1 LKYLSSGY
9 NKKDRRL
16 SIKKLV
22 LFFVILFAL
31 SLSFSLFT
39 LGQSNVSIWF
49 PPAQGNEVKS
59 EIINL
64 INSASKSLYAA
75 VYDINDSDIVS
86 ALLSAHKKGIDVK
99 VVMDD
104 AQAETEKDIVSPLNS
119 AEILKTDNDKSALM
133 HNKFVV
139 IDGAK
144 VLTGSTNWTENC
156 LFYNNNN
163 SLFIISDKLAA
174 DYTTE
179 FNEMWNGKFGSS
191 SPANT
196 PYPQITAENIEC
208 YFAPE
213 DNVEDHI
220 VSEIGS
226 AKSYIDF
233 ATFTFT
239 SIPISNAIMEKMQE
253 GVKVKGIYE
262 TRQAS
267 QYCTYDT
274 LKLAGADVI
283 YDGNPKTMHDKF
295 FLIDGQTV
303 ITGSYNP
310 TKQANTENDE
320 NLLIIKDSSIA
331 KTYEGEFN
339 KLFSMWS
346 NSSTSDSF
354 TIVLSPGN
362 PYMIVNDLKQE
373 IDPGRGTT
381 PVIIKEWG
389 RTVVPIRAIVEAL
402 GGTIAWDGNI
412 RKVTINFKDT
422 TIELWIDNPKAKVD
436 GKETWIDSDNHNV
449 KPVIQNG
456 RTMLPLR
463 FVAESLGCGVWWN
476 DTAKTITIKYPKEE
490 QAAGISLKILNIN
503 YHGEGD
509 DNKNPNVEWVE
520 IKNTGSTSVNLKGFI
535 LEDEVQHKFI
545 FPDFVLDTGKTVKV
559 YSGSGTSNSNSLYWG
574 SKSAIWNNDGDTAYL
589 YDNNGKLIDT
599 YMYQ

>member
-1 LKYLSSGY
+1 LF
-9 NKKDRRL
+9 
-16 SIKKLV
+16 IIFLV
-22 LFFVILFAL
+22 L
-31 SLSFSLFT
+31 SLSFPLYT
-39 LGQSNVSIWF
+39 LSQPNISIWF
-49 PPAQGNEVKS
+49 PPTQGNEVKS
-59 EIINL
+59 EIISL

-86 ALLSAHKKGIDVK
+86 ALLSAHKKGINVK

-104 AQAETEKDIVSPLNS
+104 VQAETEKDIVSPLNS
-119 AEILKTDNDKSALM
+119 AGILKTDNNKSALM

-139 IDGAK
+139 IDGSK

-163 SLFIISDKLAA
+163 SLLIISDKLAV

-196 PYPQITAENIEC
+196 PYPHVIVGTTDIQC

-220 VSEIGS
+220 VSEIIS

-239 SIPISNAIMEKMQE
+239 SVPISNEIMQKIQE

-267 QYCTYDT
+267 QYCTYDN
-274 LKLAGADVI
+274 LKTAGANVI

-310 TKQANTENDE
+310 TKRANTENDE

-331 KTYEGEFN
+331 KTYESEFN

-346 NSSTSDSF
+346 NSSTSDNL
-354 TIVLSPGN
+354 TIILNPDN
-362 PYMIVNDLKQE
+362 PYMTVNGLKQE
-373 IDPGRGTT
+373 IDPGRETK
-381 PVIIKEWG
+381 PVIKNS
-389 RTVVPIRAIVEAL
+389 RTLVPIRAIIEAL
-402 GGTIAWDGNI
+402 GGSIDWNDTE
-412 RKVTINFKDT
+412 KMVTITLKDT
-422 TIELWIDNPKAKVD
+422 TIKLWINKPQAEVD
-436 GKETWIDSDNHNV
+436 APLLILKWIDESNHKV
-449 KPVIQNG
+449 VPEIING
-456 RTMLPLR
+456 RTMVPVR
-463 FVAESLGCGVWWN
+463 FIAENLGCNVDWDSN
-476 DTAKTITIKYPKEE
+476 TKTITIKYP
-490 QAAGISLKILNIN
+490 G
-503 YHGEGD
+503 
-509 DNKNPNVEWVE
+509 
-520 IKNTGSTSVNLKGFI
+520 
-535 LEDEVQHKFI
+535 
-545 FPDFVLDTGKTVKV
+545 
-559 YSGSGTSNSNSLYWG
+559 
-574 SKSAIWNNDGDTAYL
+574 
-589 YDNNGKLIDT
+589 
-599 YMYQ
+599 

>member
-1 LKYLSSGY
+1 M
-9 NKKDRRL
+9 
-16 SIKKLV
+16 I
-22 LFFVILFAL
+22 L
-31 SLSFSLFT
+31 SLIFPLFVFA
-39 LGQSNVSIWF
+39 QNDISIWF
-49 PPAQGNEVKS
+49 PPTQGNEVKN
-59 EIINL
+59 EIISL
-64 INSASKSLYAA
+64 INSASKSIYAA

-104 AQAETEKDIVSPLNS
+104 VQAETEKDIVSPLNS
-119 AEILKTDNDKSALM
+119 AGILKTDNNKSSLM

-139 IDGAK
+139 LDGSK

-163 SLFIISDKLAA
+163 SIFITSDKLAA

-196 PYPQITAENIEC
+196 PYPHVIVGTTDIQC

-213 DNVEDHI
+213 DSVEDYI
-220 VSEIGS
+220 VSEISS

-239 SIPISNAIMEKMQE
+239 SIPISNAIMEKIQE
-253 GVKVKGIYE
+253 GIKVKGIYE

-267 QYCTYDT
+267 QYCTYDN
-274 LKLAGADVI
+274 LKTAGANVI

-295 FLIDGQTV
+295 FVIDGQTV

-320 NLLIIKDSSIA
+320 NLLIIKNSSIA
-331 KTYEGEFN
+331 QTYEGEFN

-346 NSSTSDSF
+346 NSSVSDSF
-354 TIVLSPGN
+354 TIILNPDN
-362 PYMIVNDLKQE
+362 PYMTVNGTKQE

-389 RTVVPIRAIVEAL
+389 RTVVPIRAIVEVL
-402 GGTIAWDGNI
+402 DGTIDWDGNI

-436 GKETWIDSDNHNV
+436 GKEMWIDSDNHNV

-463 FVAESLGCGVWWN
+463 FVAESLGCDVQWN

-490 QAAGISLKILNIN
+490 QATVISLKIVNIHYTTIGN
-503 YHGEGD
+503 D
-509 DNKNPNVEWVE
+509 DNKNPNGEWVE
-520 IKNTGSTSVNLKGFI
+520 IKNTGSTSVNLKGFV
-535 LEDEVQHKFI
+535 LQDLAQHKFI

-559 YSGSGTSNSNSLYWG
+559 YSGSGTPNLNSLYWR
-574 SKSAIWNNDGDTAYL
+574 SSSAIWNNDGDTAYL
-589 YDNNGKLIDT
+589 YDINGKLIDT
-599 YMYQ
+599 YKYP

>member
-1 LKYLSSGY
+1 M
-9 NKKDRRL
+9 
-16 SIKKLV
+16 I
-22 LFFVILFAL
+22 
-31 SLSFSLFT
+31 
-39 LGQSNVSIWF
+39 GQSNISIWF
-49 PPAQGNEVKS
+49 PPTQGNEVKS

-64 INSASKSLYAA
+64 INSASKSLYVV

-104 AQAETEKDIVSPLNS
+104 VQAETEKDIVSPLNS
-119 AEILKTDNDKSALM
+119 AGILKTDNDKNALM

-139 IDGAK
+139 IDGSK

-163 SLFIISDKLAA
+163 SLLIISDKLAA

-191 SPANT
+191 SPENT
-196 PYPQITAENIEC
+196 PYPHVIVGTTDIQC

-220 VSEIGS
+220 ISEINS

-239 SIPISNAIMEKMQE
+239 SVPISNEIMQKIQE
-253 GVKVKGIYE
+253 GVKVRGIYE
-262 TRQAS
+262 TRQAT

-274 LKLAGADVI
+274 LKTAGADVI
-283 YDGNPKTMHDKF
+283 YDGNPKTMHDKV

-303 ITGSYNP
+303 MTGSYNP

-354 TIVLSPGN
+354 TIILNPDN
-362 PYMIVNDLKQE
+362 PYMTVNGLKQE

-402 GGTIAWDGNI
+402 GGTIGWDGNI
-412 RKVTINFKDT
+412 RKVTINFKDAT
-422 TIELWIDNPKAKVD
+422 VELWIDNPKAKVD

-463 FVAESLGCGVWWN
+463 FVAESLGCDVQWN
-476 DTAKTITIKYPKEE
+476 DTAKIITIKYPKEG
-490 QAAGISLKILNIN
+490 QIIGISLKIVNIN
-503 YHGEGD
+503 YDAPGD
-509 DNKNPNVEWVE
+509 DNKNPNGEWVE
-520 IKNTGSTSVNLKGFI
+520 IKNTGSTFVNLKGFA
-535 LEDEVQHKFI
+535 LEDEAKHKFV
-545 FPDFVLDTGKTVKV
+545 FPDFILSSGKTVKV
-559 YSGSGTSNSNSLYWG
+559 YSGSGTPNSSSLYWG
-574 SKSAIWNNDGDTAYL
+574 SSSAIWNNDGDTAYL

-599 YMYQ
+599 YKYP

>member
-1 LKYLSSGY
+1 M
-9 NKKDRRL
+9 
-16 SIKKLV
+16 KKLT
-22 LFFVILFAL
+22 LFFIIFLVL
-31 SLSFSLFT
+31 SLSFPLFT
-39 LGQSNVSIWF
+39 FGQSNISIWF
-49 PPAQGNEVKS
+49 PPAQGSEVKS
-59 EIINL
+59 EVISL
-64 INSASKSLYAA
+64 INSASKNLYAA

-104 AQAETEKDIVSPLNS
+104 VQAETEKDIVSPLNS
-119 AEILKTDNDKSALM
+119 AGILKTDDNKNALM
-133 HNKFVV
+133 HNKFAV

-163 SLFIISDKLAA
+163 SIFITSDKLAV
-174 DYTTE
+174 DYTTK

-196 PYPQITAENIEC
+196 PYPHVTLGTTDIQC

-220 VSEIGS
+220 VSEIS
-226 AKSYIDF
+226 NAKSYIDF

-239 SIPISNAIMEKMQE
+239 SIPISNKIMQKIQD

-274 LKLAGADVI
+274 LKTAGADVI

-295 FLIDGQTV
+295 FLIDGQTL
-303 ITGSYNP
+303 ITGSCNP

-331 KTYEGEFN
+331 KIYEGEFN

-346 NSSTSDSF
+346 NPNVSDSF

-362 PYMIVNDLKQE
+362 PYMVVNGLKQE

-402 GGTIAWDGNI
+402 GGTIDWDGNI
-412 RKVTINFKDT
+412 RKVTISFKDT

-463 FVAESLGCGVWWN
+463 FVAESLGCDVQWN
-476 DTAKTITIKYPKEE
+476 DTAKIITIIYPRNSVSINSVSIKAGEIYTINLEE
-490 QAAGISLKILNIN
+490 NPTTGYTWHWNIANTFIVSIESEKFVAPSSNLPGAPGNHVWIVKGLK
-503 YHGEGD
+503 
-509 DNKNPNVEWVE
+509 P
-520 IKNTGSTSVNLKGFI
+520 
-535 LEDEVQHKFI
+535 
-545 FPDFVLDTGKTVKV
+545 GKTEIVFEYYRSFEPDKIEKTIV
-559 YSGSGTSNSNSLYWG
+559 YKIVVN
-574 SKSAIWNNDGDTAYL
+574 
-589 YDNNGKLIDT
+589 
-599 YMYQ
+599 

>member
-1 LKYLSSGY
+1 
-9 NKKDRRL
+9 
-16 SIKKLV
+16 
-22 LFFVILFAL
+22 
-31 SLSFSLFT
+31 
-39 LGQSNVSIWF
+39 
-49 PPAQGNEVKS
+49 VKS
-59 EIINL
+59 EIISL

-104 AQAETEKDIVSPLNS
+104 MQAETEKDIVSPLNS
-119 AEILKTDNDKSALM
+119 AGILKTDNNKSALM
-133 HNKFVV
+133 HDKFVV
-139 IDGAK
+139 IDGSK

-163 SLFIISDKLAA
+163 SLLIISDKLTA

-179 FNEMWNGKFGSS
+179 FNEMWDGKFGSN
-191 SPANT
+191 SPAST
-196 PYPQITAENIEC
+196 PYPHITLGTTDIQC

-220 VSEIGS
+220 VSEIMS

-239 SIPISNAIMEKMQE
+239 SIPISNEIIQKIQD

-267 QYCTYDT
+267 QYCTYDN

-331 KTYEGEFN
+331 QTYESEFN

-346 NSSTSDSF
+346 NSSTNNSF
-354 TIVLSPGN
+354 TIILNPDN
-362 PYMIVNDLKQE
+362 PYMTVNGTKQE
-373 IDPGRGTT
+373 IDPGRETK
-381 PVIIKEWG
+381 PVIKNS
-389 RTVVPIRAIVEAL
+389 RTLVPIRAIVEAL
-402 GGTIAWDGNI
+402 GGSIDWNDTEKMVAI
-412 RKVTINFKDT
+412 TLKDT
-422 TIELWIDNPKAKVD
+422 TIKLWINKSQAQVD
-436 GKETWIDSDNHNV
+436 APLLILKWIDESNHKV
-449 KPVIQNG
+449 VPEIING
-456 RTMLPLR
+456 RTMVPVR
-463 FVAESLGCGVWWN
+463 FVAEILGCSVDWDSN
-476 DTAKTITIKYPKEE
+476 TKTITIKYSKE
-490 QAAGISLKILNIN
+490 G
-503 YHGEGD
+503 
-509 DNKNPNVEWVE
+509 
-520 IKNTGSTSVNLKGFI
+520 
-535 LEDEVQHKFI
+535 
-545 FPDFVLDTGKTVKV
+545 
-559 YSGSGTSNSNSLYWG
+559 
-574 SKSAIWNNDGDTAYL
+574 
-589 YDNNGKLIDT
+589 
-599 YMYQ
+599 

>member
-1 LKYLSSGY
+1 M
-9 NKKDRRL
+9 
-16 SIKKLV
+16 KKLT
-22 LFFVILFAL
+22 LFFIIFLV
-31 SLSFSLFT
+31 LSFSFPLST
-39 LGQSNVSIWF
+39 IGQSNISIWF
-49 PPAQGNEVKS
+49 PPAQGSEVKS
-59 EIINL
+59 EIISL
-64 INSASKSLYAA
+64 INSASKSLYVA

-104 AQAETEKDIVSPLNS
+104 VQVETEKDIVSPLNS
-119 AEILKTDNDKSALM
+119 AGILKTDNNKSALM
-133 HNKFVV
+133 HDKFVV
-139 IDGAK
+139 IDGSK

-163 SLFIISDKLAA
+163 SLLIISDKLAA

-191 SPANT
+191 SPVNT
-196 PYPQITAENIEC
+196 PYPRVVVGTTDIQC

-213 DNVEDHI
+213 DDVESYI
-220 VSEIGS
+220 VSEINN

-239 SIPISNAIMEKMQE
+239 SVPISNEIMEKIQD
-253 GVKVKGIYE
+253 GVKVRGIYE

-267 QYCTYDT
+267 QYCTYDN

-283 YDGNPKTMHDKF
+283 YDGNPQTMHDKF

-331 KTYEGEFN
+331 KTYKGEFN
-339 KLFSMWS
+339 NLFSMWS

-354 TIVLSPGN
+354 IIILNPDN
-362 PYMIVNDLKQE
+362 PYMTVNGIKQE

-402 GGTIAWDGNI
+402 GGTIDWDGNT

-449 KPVIQNG
+449 KPIIQNS

-463 FVAESLGCGVWWN
+463 FVAESLGCVWWWN
-476 DTAKTITIKYPKEE
+476 DTAKTITIKYSKE
-490 QAAGISLKILNIN
+490 G
-503 YHGEGD
+503 
-509 DNKNPNVEWVE
+509 
-520 IKNTGSTSVNLKGFI
+520 
-535 LEDEVQHKFI
+535 
-545 FPDFVLDTGKTVKV
+545 
-559 YSGSGTSNSNSLYWG
+559 
-574 SKSAIWNNDGDTAYL
+574 
-589 YDNNGKLIDT
+589 
-599 YMYQ
+599 

>member
-1 LKYLSSGY
+1 MKNISFRKLNRVFPIFILTLLILVISFPLST
-9 NKKDRRL
+9 L
-16 SIKKLV
+16 SQPNISV
-22 LFFVILFAL
+22 
-31 SLSFSLFT
+31 
-39 LGQSNVSIWF
+39 WF
-49 PPAQGNEVKS
+49 PPTQGSEVKS
-59 EIINL
+59 EIISL

-99 VVMDD
+99 IVMDD
-104 AQAETEKDIVSPLNS
+104 VQAETEKDIVSSLNS
-119 AEILKTDNDKSALM
+119 AGILKTDSNKSALM

-139 IDGAK
+139 IDGTK

-163 SLFIISDKLAA
+163 SLLIISDKLAA

-196 PYPQITAENIEC
+196 PYPHVIVGTTDIQY

-213 DNVEDHI
+213 DNVEEHI
-220 VSEIGS
+220 VSEISS

-239 SIPISNAIMEKMQE
+239 SIPISNAIMQKIQE

-274 LKLAGADVI
+274 LKTAGADVI

-295 FLIDGQTV
+295 FLIDGKTV

-320 NLLIIKDSSIA
+320 NLFIIKDSSIA
-331 KTYEGEFN
+331 KTYESEFN

-346 NSSTSDSF
+346 NSSVSDSF

-362 PYMIVNDLKQE
+362 PYMIVNDLKPQE

-389 RTVVPIRAIVEAL
+389 RTVVPIRAIVEVL
-402 GGTIAWDGNI
+402 GGTIDWDGNT

-422 TIELWIDNPKAKVD
+422 TIELWIDNPKAKVN

-449 KPVIQNG
+449 KPIIQNG

-463 FVAESLGCGVWWN
+463 FVAESLGCDVWFN
-476 DTAKTITIKYPKEE
+476 DTAKIITIKYPKE
-490 QAAGISLKILNIN
+490 G
-503 YHGEGD
+503 
-509 DNKNPNVEWVE
+509 
-520 IKNTGSTSVNLKGFI
+520 
-535 LEDEVQHKFI
+535 
-545 FPDFVLDTGKTVKV
+545 
-559 YSGSGTSNSNSLYWG
+559 
-574 SKSAIWNNDGDTAYL
+574 
-589 YDNNGKLIDT
+589 
-599 YMYQ
+599 

>member
-1 LKYLSSGY
+1 ML
-9 NKKDRRL
+9 
-16 SIKKLV
+16 
-22 LFFVILFAL
+22 A
-31 SLSFSLFT
+31 LSFSFPLYT
-39 LGQSNVSIWF
+39 LSQSNTSIWF
-49 PPAQGNEVKS
+49 PPTQGSEVKN
-59 EIINL
+59 EIISL

-104 AQAETEKDIVSPLNS
+104 VQAETEKDIVSPLNS
-119 AEILKTDNDKSALM
+119 AGILKTDDNKSALM

-139 IDGAK
+139 IDGSK

-163 SLFIISDKLAA
+163 SLFIVSDKLAA

-196 PYPQITAENIEC
+196 PYPHVIVGTTDIQC

-213 DNVEDHI
+213 DSVEDHI
-220 VSEIGS
+220 VSEISS

-239 SIPISNAIMEKMQE
+239 SIPISNEIMQKIQD

-274 LKLAGADVI
+274 LKTAGADVI
-283 YDGNPKTMHDKF
+283 YDDNPKTMHDKF
-295 FLIDGQTV
+295 FVIDGQTV

-346 NSSTSDSF
+346 NSSVSDSF
-354 TIVLSPGN
+354 TIVLNPDN
-362 PYMIVNDLKQE
+362 PYMTVNGLKQE

-389 RTVVPIRAIVEAL
+389 RTVIPIRAIVEVL
-402 GGTIAWDGNI
+402 GGSIDWNDTE
-412 RKVTINFKDT
+412 KMVTITLKDT
-422 TIELWIDNPKAKVD
+422 TIRLWINKPQAQVD
-436 GKETWIDSDNHNV
+436 APLLILKWIDESNHKVVPEIINS
-449 KPVIQNG
+449 
-456 RTMLPLR
+456 RTMVLVR
-463 FVAESLGCGVWWN
+463 FVAENLGAIVEWD
-476 DTAKTITIKYPKEE
+476 DTTQTITITY
-490 QAAGISLKILNIN
+490 Q
-503 YHGEGD
+503 GE
-509 DNKNPNVEWVE
+509 
-520 IKNTGSTSVNLKGFI
+520 
-535 LEDEVQHKFI
+535 
-545 FPDFVLDTGKTVKV
+545 
-559 YSGSGTSNSNSLYWG
+559 
-574 SKSAIWNNDGDTAYL
+574 
-589 YDNNGKLIDT
+589 
-599 YMYQ
+599 

>member
-1 LKYLSSGY
+1 M
-9 NKKDRRL
+9 
-16 SIKKLV
+16 KKLT
-22 LFFVILFAL
+22 LLFVILL
-31 SLSFSLFT
+31 VLSFSFPLFT
-39 LGQSNVSIWF
+39 FGQSNISIWF
-49 PPAQGNEVKS
+49 PTAQGNEVKS
-59 EIINL
+59 EIISL
-64 INSASKSLYAA
+64 INSASKSLYVA

-104 AQAETEKDIVSPLNS
+104 VQAETEKDIVSPLNS
-119 AEILKTDNDKSALM
+119 AGILKTDNNKSALM

-139 IDGAK
+139 IDGSK
-144 VLTGSTNWTENC
+144 VLTGPTNWTKNC
-156 LFYNNNN
+156 LFYNNN
-163 SLFIISDKLAA
+163 SLLITSDKLAA
-174 DYTTE
+174 DYTAE
-179 FNEMWNGKFGSS
+179 SDEMWNGNFGSS

-196 PYPQITAENIEC
+196 PYPHITDGTTDIQC

-220 VSEIGS
+220 VSEISS

-239 SIPISNAIMEKMQE
+239 SVPISNEIMEKIQD

-267 QYCTYDT
+267 QYCTYDN
-274 LKLAGADVI
+274 LKLAGANVI

-295 FLIDGQTV
+295 FVIDGQTV

-346 NSSTSDSF
+346 NSSVSDSF
-354 TIVLSPGN
+354 TIILNPDN
-362 PYMIVNDLKQE
+362 PYMTVNGLKQE

-402 GGTIAWDGNI
+402 GGTIDWDGNT
-412 RKVTINFKDT
+412 RKVTINFKDI

-436 GKETWIDSDNHNV
+436 AKETWIDSDNHNV
-449 KPVIQNG
+449 KPIIQNS

-463 FVAESLGCGVWWN
+463 FVAESLGCSVDWN
-476 DTAKTITIKYPKEE
+476 STTKTITIKYPKEE
-490 QAAGISLKILNIN
+490 QKTGISLKIVKIN
-503 YHGEGD
+503 YDAEDD
-509 DNKNPNVEWVE
+509 DNKNLNGEWVE
-520 IKNTGSTSVNLKGFI
+520 IKNTGSTSVNLKGFT
-535 LEDEVQHKFI
+535 LEDAANHKFV
-545 FPDFVLDTGKTVKV
+545 FPDFVLNSGKTVKI
-559 YSGSGTSNSNSLYWG
+559 YSGKGTATSDSLYWG
-574 SKSAIWNNDGDTAYL
+574 SSSAIWNNDGDTAYL
-589 YDNNGKLIDT
+589 YDNNSNIIDK
-599 YMYQ
+599 YEYHHP